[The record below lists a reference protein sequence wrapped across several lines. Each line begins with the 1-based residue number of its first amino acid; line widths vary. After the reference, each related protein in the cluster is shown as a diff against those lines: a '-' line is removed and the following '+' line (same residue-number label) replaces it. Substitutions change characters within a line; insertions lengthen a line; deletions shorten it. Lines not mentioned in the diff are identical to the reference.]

1 VSRILELLALAPVQ
15 RGFFAFL
22 IAGATFPIVGVFIVI
37 LDLVTLRFTLMHG
50 ALLGGVLGIL
60 FGIDGL
66 LVSLVITVVI
76 AGLLG
81 PASSKLR
88 IDTASSSALFMIA
101 TVALAFLII
110 DKAHIA
116 ALDAFSVF
124 WGSIYAL
131 SPGDLVIVCLTA
143 AMIVA
148 FLLTNRRRITA
159 VLFDRDIAF
168 SVGVRSAAFT
178 NAIIVITGIVIAVL
192 MKLIGALLVDC
203 LLILPALGA
212 VSLAKSMRQLFGLSV
227 VLGLVSAFI
236 GFIVSLMVQI
246 QPSQAVTFVSLALLA
261 LMHGGEAIRNKRSV
275 RT

>member
-1 VSRILELLALAPVQ
+1 MNHILELIALAPVQ

-22 IAGATFPIVGVFIVI
+22 VAGMTFPIVGVFIVV

-60 FGIDGL
+60 FGVDGL
-66 LVSLVITVVI
+66 LVSLGITVII
-76 AGLLG
+76 ASLLG
-81 PASSKLR
+81 PASSRLK
-88 IDTASSSALFMIA
+88 IDISNSSALFMIA

-131 SPGDLVIVCLTA
+131 SPGDVVIVCLTA
-143 AMIVA
+143 AMIVG
-148 FLLTNRRRITA
+148 FLLFNRRRITA

-168 SVGVRSAAFT
+168 SVGVRSAAFI
-178 NAIIVITGIVIAVL
+178 NAIIVITGVVIAVL

-212 VSLAKSMRQLFGLSV
+212 VSLAKSMKQLFGLSV
-227 VLGLVSAFI
+227 LLGFVSSLI
-236 GFIVSLMVQI
+236 GFIVSLVVQI

-261 LMHGGEAIRNKRSV
+261 LMHGGQAIRNRRSV

>member
-1 VSRILELLALAPVQ
+1 MSHILELLSLAPVQ

-22 IAGATFPIVGVFIVI
+22 VAGMTFPIVGVFIVV

-60 FGIDGL
+60 FGVDGL
-66 LVSLVITVVI
+66 LVSLVITVAI
-76 AGLLG
+76 AALLG
-81 PASSKLR
+81 PASSRLR
-88 IDTASSSALFMIA
+88 IDVSNSSALFMIA

-131 SPGDLVIVCLTA
+131 SPADVAIVCATA
-143 AMIVA
+143 IGIVA
-148 FLLTNRRRITA
+148 FVCANRPRITA

-168 SVGVRSAAFT
+168 SVGVKSAAFT
-178 NAIIVITGIVIAVL
+178 NSIIIITGVVIAVS

-212 VSLAKSMRQLFGLSV
+212 VSLAKSMKQLFLMSVGL
-227 VLGLVSAFI
+227 GFVSSLI
-236 GFIVSLMVQI
+236 GFIVSLAVQI
-246 QPSQAVTFVSLALLA
+246 QPSQAVTFVSIALLA
-261 LMHGGEAIRNKRSV
+261 VMHGGEAIKNKRSAES
-275 RT
+275 